1 MKGMKM
7 TMNKTRISHG
17 NAGVCRFTLI
27 ELLVVIAIIAILAAI
42 LLPALQQARERAMTT
57 NCVSNLK
64 QMNTAG
70 SMYMQANRDFWPNS
84 YYGEKDYDWNYI
96 TCLYGAN
103 LVPKAA
109 TDNSA
114 MTFASCPSTPIT
126 NPELATQF
134 PQQVYGTQYAHND
147 GDIGYGNLRA
157 GTYIRDDE
165 MQRRAWKTKE
175 NPFTTRTAPLS
186 ARAMLVDCGIKNGD
200 VMQQCAHTHT
210 VFNGTSNGKP
220 YMVHAGRINVAT
232 FAGNVDSTSQDVFL
246 DTYYFPYYLSDGIYN
261 MLAHRFFTANGDL
274 NEERQATLAS
284 LPDWEFPQFGDG
296 DPRRVTNLRRSR
308 GSPFASAVHK
318 KNGD

>member
-1 MKGMKM
+1 M
-7 TMNKTRISHG
+7 R
-17 NAGVCRFTLI
+17 RFTLI

-70 SMYMQANRDFWPNS
+70 SMYMQANRDFWPNA
-84 YYGEKDYDWNYI
+84 YYQKYNYI
-96 TCLYGAN
+96 TCLYRAN
-103 LVPKAA
+103 LVPQAA

-126 NPELATQF
+126 KPELSDTF
-134 PQQVYGTQYAHND
+134 SQQIYGTQIAHND
-147 GDIGYGNLRA
+147 SIYANGKA

-284 LPDWEFPQFGDG
+284 LPD
-296 DPRRVTNLRRSR
+296 
-308 GSPFASAVHK
+308 
-318 KNGD
+318 

>member
-1 MKGMKM
+1 MRKAKKM
-7 TMNKTRISHG
+7 TGKKQEMHHINNIMRH
-17 NAGVCRFTLI
+17 FTLI

-165 MQRRAWKTKE
+165 MQRRAYKTK
-175 NPFTTRTAPLS
+175 NKPFSKRQAPLS
-186 ARAMLVDCGIKNGD
+186 RRVMLCDTATVRDGNAQQSAMC
-200 VMQQCAHTHT
+200 HT
-210 VFNGTSNGKP
+210 VANAPNNGAP
-220 YMVHAGRINVAT
+220 YMVHGGRINAAT
-232 FAGNVDSTSQDVFL
+232 FSGNVDSVAQDEFL
-246 DTYYFPYYLSDGIYN
+246 GNYFFPYYLDSGIQN
-261 MLAHRFFTANGDL
+261 MLAHRYFPAVAKDEPIN
-274 NEERQATLAS
+274 RQSELESMA
-284 LPDWEFPQFGDG
+284 D
-296 DPRRVTNLRRSR
+296 
-308 GSPFASAVHK
+308 
-318 KNGD
+318 